1 MSSFKM
7 HLVISKNIQK
17 KLNFGNEFLL
27 GAILP
32 DLYKLLYQD
41 REKTHFENMD
51 TYEHLPNIEEFC
63 KEYLKTKSEI
73 KYGYLSHLIED
84 KIWFREYIF
93 EKYIIKENDGEY
105 IYKKDLS
112 EHTFEEYIKDMYTD
126 YSIIDE
132 YIKEVE
138 KIDVYRIADELKE
151 CAERMQIIDWKG
163 IVDIIDEVLVK
174 DYKKE
179 NINSERTFISIEDYN
194 EYIQKSTD
202 EAIKVIS
209 EYM

>member
-112 EHTFEEYIKDMYTD
+112 KHTFEEYIKDMYTD

-151 CAERMQIIDWKG
+151 CAERMQIIDWEK
-163 IVDIIDEVLVK
+163 INAIIDETLTK

>member
-27 GAILP
+27 GALLP
-32 DLYKLLYQD
+32 DLYKLLYHD
-41 REKTHFENMD
+41 REKTHFENAD
-51 TYEHLPNIEEFC
+51 EYEHLPNIENFC
-63 KEYLKTKSEI
+63 KKYLETKSEI

-84 KIWFREYIF
+84 KIWFHEYIF
-93 EKYIIKENDGEY
+93 KKYVLKENDEKY
-105 IYKKDLS
+105 IYKKDFS
-112 EHTFEEYIKDMYTD
+112 KHTFEEYLNDMYTD

-138 KIDVYRIADELKE
+138 KIDVYRIAEELKE
-151 CAERMQIIDWKG
+151 CAKRIQIVDWKE
-163 IVDIIDEVLVK
+163 IVDKIDEVFIK

-179 NINSERTFISIEDYN
+179 NINSERTFISTEDYN

-202 EAIKVIS
+202 EVIKVIS
-209 EYM
+209 KYM

>member
-7 HLVISKNIQK
+7 HLVISKKVQEK
-17 KLNFGNEFLL
+17 FDFGNEFLL
-27 GAILP
+27 GALLP
-32 DLYKLLYQD
+32 DLYKLLYKD
-41 REKTHFENMD
+41 RSKTHFEKVDMQ
-51 TYEHLPNIEEFC
+51 EALPNIEFYCE
-63 KEYLKTKSEI
+63 EYLKTKSEI

-84 KIWFREYIF
+84 KIWFHEYIF
-93 EKYIIKENDGEY
+93 GKYVIKKDDGKH
-105 IYKKDLS
+105 IYKKDFS
-112 EHTFEEYIKDMYTD
+112 EHTYEEYLDAMYTD